1 MSDFSTAPDPTLLDE
16 LRQGL
21 PRAQERFVHG
31 VGPTLLAVARR
42 MLSREEDARDA
53 VQDAFLSA
61 FKSLHTFDGRSQV
74 STWFHR
80 ILINVCLMKLRS
92 RKRRPERPISDFLL
106 TYVEDGHQ
114 TVSTPK
120 WPDIDRDEPTLPG
133 KLSEKVRAQF
143 EQLPESHRV
152 VIMLRDIEGLST
164 EETAAALEI
173 TTDAVKTRLHRARQ
187 ALRALLEPIVLAE
200 RESD

>member
-1 MSDFSTAPDPTLLDE
+1 
-16 LRQGL
+16 
-21 PRAQERFVHG
+21 
-31 VGPTLLAVARR
+31 

-61 FKSLHTFDGRSQV
+61 FKSLHTFDGRSQL
-74 STWFHR
+74 STWIHR

-92 RKRRPERPISDFLL
+92 RKRRPERPISDFLP

-114 TVSTPK
+114 TVPTPK
-120 WPDIDRDEPTLPG
+120 WPGIDRDEPTLPG
-133 KLSEKVRAQF
+133 KLSEQVRAQF

-173 TTDAVKTRLHRARQ
+173 TTDAVKIRLHRARQ

>member
-1 MSDFSTAPDPTLLDE
+1 
-16 LRQGL
+16 
-21 PRAQERFVHG
+21 
-31 VGPTLLAVARR
+31 

-61 FKSLHTFDGRSQV
+61 FKSLHTFDGRSQL
-74 STWFHR
+74 STWIHR

-92 RKRRPERPISDFLL
+92 RKRRPERPISDFLP
-106 TYVEDGHQ
+106 TFVEDGHQ
-114 TVSTPK
+114 TASTPK
-120 WPDIDRDEPTLPG
+120 WPDIDRDEPTLPR
-133 KLSEKVRAQF
+133 KLSEKIRAQF